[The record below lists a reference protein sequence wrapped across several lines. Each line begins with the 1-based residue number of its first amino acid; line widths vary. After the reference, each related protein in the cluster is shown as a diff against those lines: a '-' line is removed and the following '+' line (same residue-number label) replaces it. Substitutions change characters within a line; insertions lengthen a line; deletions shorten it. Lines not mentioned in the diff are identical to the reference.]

1 MPNKGFE
8 ELMYIRAAKQW
19 HLRRQWQNMDSGKA
33 TVTTMTTTTTM
44 MMMIFSLISDTT
56 L

>member
-19 HLRRQWQNMDSGKA
+19 QLRRQWQNMDSGKA
-33 TVTTMTTTTTM
+33 TVTTTTTTM